1 MLPLKQQLQIS
12 EDANDYEFLLK
23 WSGLPLY
30 EATWEP
36 YSHLRFCNEH
46 LEDFI
51 DSHDLPEHWKVHDIE
66 KKAT

>member
-1 MLPLKQQLQIS
+1 MMR
-12 EDANDYEFLLK
+12 NDYEFLLK

-66 KKAT
+66 KKAK

>member
-1 MLPLKQQLQIS
+1 M
-12 EDANDYEFLLK
+12 A
-23 WSGLPLY
+23 GLPLY

-51 DSHDLPEHWKVHDIE
+51 DSYDLPEHWKNMTLKRKLNDSYIPLKYVYN
-66 KKAT
+66 K